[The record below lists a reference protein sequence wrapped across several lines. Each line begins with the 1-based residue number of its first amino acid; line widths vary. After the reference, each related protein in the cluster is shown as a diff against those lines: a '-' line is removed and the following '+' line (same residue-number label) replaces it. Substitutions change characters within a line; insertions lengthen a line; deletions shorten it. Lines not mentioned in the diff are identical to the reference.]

1 MENELVYAK
10 LLNRDEDAFQQVIN
24 DYSKLLWA
32 VAATVITSKT
42 QTAVMDI
49 EEVVSDTFVRL
60 WQNPEK
66 FKPEKGSLKNYL
78 AVITR
83 SLAIN
88 KIKKNQRNIVSLF
101 DEDVIKTI
109 EVPVVEE
116 REWQALY
123 DAIATLQEP
132 TREIFIRRFFYN
144 EKPST
149 IHQEM
154 NLSSKQ
160 VDNLLYRGKRKLQ
173 EKLDYQNF
181 VKEILDYGE

>member
-1 MENELVYAK
+1 MENELAYAK
-10 LLNRDEDAFQQVIN
+10 LLDRDEDTFQQIIK

-32 VAATVITSKT
+32 VAGTIITSKT

-49 EEVVSDTFVRL
+49 EEVVSDTFVRF

-78 AVITR
+78 AVMTR

-101 DEDVIKTI
+101 DDEVIETI
-109 EVPVVEE
+109 QLPIEE
-116 REWQALY
+116 QEWQALY
-123 DAIATLQEP
+123 DAIATLKEP

-149 IHQEM
+149 IHQKM

-160 VDNLLYRGKRKLQ
+160 VDNFLYRGKKKLQ
-173 EKLDYQNF
+173 ETLDYQNF
-181 VKEILDYGE
+181 VEGILDHGE